1 MLEKDDFLKWVNASH
16 YMFEI
21 FEGRNDAYPLAKK
34 WIREWSDF
42 GKFIIDERDNGIV
55 NLLIKSFDYDVF
67 RNSNDKIERNDDE
80 WTKFV
85 NEVDRQF
92 KKLIENNLK
101 AGECKNVGFAVA
113 PFLFTWNFQRFKEYF
128 KKRKED
134 FDIGSY
140 FKDLGNFLSGK
151 KEVLR
156 GFKDK
161 HLIYDEIEKERVKQ
175 IFDEINGKLKE
186 TGIGNNEPIG
196 TIKLLHVF
204 APCYFP
210 MIDND
215 IAKTIGGLLPSKWE
229 SLTSDSYLKW
239 MNALKSWLQN
249 YFEVIN
255 RLEEEYDSSI
265 LKLIDEGLYMMS
277 TVKQRARVARLGI
290 ELN

>member
-16 YMFEI
+16 HMFEI

-55 NLLIKSFDYDVF
+55 NLLITSFDYDVF
-67 RNSNDKIERNDDE
+67 RNFNDKIERNDDE
-80 WTKFV
+80 WTKLV

-134 FDIGSY
+134 FDIESY

-161 HLIYDEIEKERVKQ
+161 HLIYDEIEKERVMQ
-175 IFDEINGKLKE
+175 ICDEIKGKRKE

-210 MIDND
+210 LIDND

-249 YFEVIN
+249 YSEVIN

-277 TVKQRARVARLGI
+277 TVKQRARIARLGI
-290 ELN
+290 EVK

>member
-16 YMFEI
+16 HMFEI

-55 NLLIKSFDYDVF
+55 NLLITSFDYDVF
-67 RNSNDKIERNDDE
+67 RNFNDKIERNDDE
-80 WTKFV
+80 WTKLV

-134 FDIGSY
+134 FDIESY

-156 GFKDK
+156 GFRVKR
-161 HLIYDEIEKERVKQ
+161 LIYDEIEKERVMQ

-204 APCYFP
+204 APYYFP
-210 MIDND
+210 LIDND

-249 YFEVIN
+249 YSEVIN

-277 TVKQRARVARLGI
+277 TVKQRARIARLGI
-290 ELN
+290 EVK